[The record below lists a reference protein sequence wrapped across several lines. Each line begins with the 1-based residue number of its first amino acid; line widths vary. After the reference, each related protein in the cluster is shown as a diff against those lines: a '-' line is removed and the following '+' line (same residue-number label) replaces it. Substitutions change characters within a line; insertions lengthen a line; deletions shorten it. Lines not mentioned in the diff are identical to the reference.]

1 MENSEEDAAGASQF
15 IAKKSPNILVRQYS
29 SYKDTSSIKN
39 LKMNVIFS
47 ERFDRKTSLSDLLKN
62 SLPKNKMK
70 TKSDEIADQ
79 IIGNL
84 HKRMDSF
91 SSKYMDISNK
101 IDTMMRKIGTPEK
114 IRFHTKINEK
124 SRNSRYDS
132 NYNY

>member
-1 MENSEEDAAGASQF
+1 MKNPEEQTASQF
-15 IAKKSPNILVRQYS
+15 TTKKSPNILGRQYS
-29 SYKDTSSIKN
+29 SSKDPSNFKHLKTN
-39 LKMNVIFS
+39 LICS
-47 ERFDRKTSLSDLLKN
+47 EKFDRKASLADLVKI
-62 SLPKNKMK
+62 SLPKNNKK

-124 SRNSRYDS
+124 TRNSRYD
-132 NYNY
+132 NNN